1 MDYKEI
7 AIHMLEKND
16 DERAD
21 RLVYH
26 FMTGLLGD
34 KGRICELQERI
45 VNMIR
50 EINNVKYLGSI
61 YSFVG
66 VKYDK
71 ELERKSIDG
80 LQS

>member
-34 KGRICELQERI
+34 KGRIC
-45 VNMIR
+45 
-50 EINNVKYLGSI
+50 
-61 YSFVG
+61 
-66 VKYDK
+66 
-71 ELERKSIDG
+71 
-80 LQS
+80 